1 MTSRPLPSFVLPVAR
16 VVGSRRRR
24 HERER
29 RARWAHAATLGLTGA
44 AGAFA
49 LSAGALTVGARVMA
63 RLPLVPVGRQ
73 RSDATVRAVY
83 RDRVHLDATAET
95 RRPGYLAIRQA
106 GGAVHVRLGAVLGSP
121 TPTSVA
127 RVLLAQDTPRP
138 QDRLELGPAGTN
150 GYYWAGDPAT
160 AHGLDF
166 EDVVVDSPV
175 GAMPAWQVTPR
186 GEGDGSGTWAVL
198 VHGHGATRGETLRVM
213 PLLSELGLAALAIT
227 YRNDAGAAESADRM
241 HHLGA
246 DEWEDAEAAIVHAL
260 AHGARRVV
268 LVGWSMG
275 GGIAL
280 RTSVLSAHRDAIAAV
295 VLDSPAVDW
304 QDILDYH
311 AKALRAPRPMRRLAL
326 WMMRSRWGARAVR
339 LREPIALAQM
349 RPAFYGEHLRHRTLL
364 LHAMEDRTV
373 PPGPSAEL
381 AGLRPDL
388 VQYVPF
394 PEASHTR
401 EWNTDPERYERV
413 LTRFLT
419 DVLGLAVDPDAM
431 ALPVRDPASPP
442 QERSSGLRL

>member
-1 MTSRPLPSFVLPVAR
+1 
-16 VVGSRRRR
+16 
-24 HERER
+24 
-29 RARWAHAATLGLTGA
+29 
-44 AGAFA
+44 
-49 LSAGALTVGARVMA
+49 MA

-83 RDRVHLDATAET
+83 ADRVHLDATAET
-95 RRPGYLAIRQA
+95 QRPGYLAIRQA
-106 GGAVHVRLGAVLGSP
+106 GGAVHVRLGAVLGRP

-127 RVLLAQDTPRP
+127 RTLLAQDTPRP
-138 QDRLELGPAGTN
+138 RDRLELGPAGSN

-160 AHGLDF
+160 AHGLTF

-175 GAMPAWQVTPR
+175 GAMPAWQVPPR
-186 GEGDGSGTWAVL
+186 SGGDGTWAVL

-213 PLLSELGLAALAIT
+213 PLLAELGITSLAIT
-227 YRNDAGAAESADRM
+227 YRNDVGAAESADRM

-246 DEWEDAEAAIVHAL
+246 DEWEDAEAAIAYAL
-260 AHGARRVV
+260 DHGARRIV

-280 RTSVLSAHRDAIAAV
+280 RTSVLSARRETIAAV

-304 QDILDYH
+304 QDILEYH

-394 PEASHTR
+394 PDASHTR

-413 LTRFLT
+413 LAHFLT
-419 DVLGLAVDPDAM
+419 DALGSVLDPETM
-431 ALPVRDPASPP
+431 TLPVRDPASPP